1 MALDN
6 LITLIRTASSS
17 MATVPK
23 PLKFLRPHYESLV
36 HLWETWMLDPAV
48 EKKLAGVL
56 SVLAMS
62 YGREGRNDSLYYRLK
77 GPDEPAGL
85 WGHDYVR

>member
-1 MALDN
+1 
-6 LITLIRTASSS
+6 
-17 MATVPK
+17 
-23 PLKFLRPHYESLV
+23 
-36 HLWETWMLDPAV
+36 MLDPAV